1 MHIGK
6 RAADIARRTYTNII
20 GVDRIVYC
28 SVYNTYMVRVVN
40 FFLSSV
46 RRRRILE
53 IQVEYYDFFSPLF
66 SPRLGVPE
74 RSGVRSTKKLL
85 ACSPAAAAAAAAAA
99 VTVVVV
105 VLCTAATSQ
114 TAFRPRPPGLPGFA
128 GAHARRRRHK
138 KKSNNN
144 NHNNHLDRSVVRI
157 HLNGPCYIDR
167 TRNILSFG
175 HRSEVGTQRGARS
188 S

>member
-53 IQVEYYDFFSPLF
+53 IQVEYYDFFLPSSLPVSVSPNVLACARQRN
-66 SPRLGVPE
+66 SSRALLQQQQLLLPLPLPLLLSCSAPRRRLRPRSDHAHQVYLASPE
-74 RSGVRSTKKLL
+74 RTHDDVDTKKK
-85 ACSPAAAAAAAAAA
+85 
-99 VTVVVV
+99 VIIIIT
-105 VLCTAATSQ
+105 TT
-114 TAFRPRPPGLPGFA
+114 TWT
-128 GAHARRRRHK
+128 GA
-138 KKSNNN
+138 
-144 NHNNHLDRSVVRI
+144 
-157 HLNGPCYIDR
+157 
-167 TRNILSFG
+167 SF
-175 HRSEVGTQRGARS
+175 VYT
-188 S
+188 